1 MSDMHDVFGPPA
13 EPTECFCLHCRR
25 VFMSDLMIPIEVDD
39 ERHWMCPVPGC
50 GAMGYTFDIFPMD
63 NRHPDSGWVDDPPM
77 EDDDVAEY
85 DPALDTTDD
94 DTDPLAGERI
104 AEEVSESDGS
114 FEPPTEWSPE
124 ADREDEDWEEWRDED
139 DDDADEEIIEEF
151 GEEILPWENGE
162 SGEVTHPRRHFTR
175 DDYEAA
181 KQSGV
186 YDEAVAREREHWRQ
200 IREQEKER
208 KARIERGETLA
219 GDQFSEDDIPF

>member
-1 MSDMHDVFGPPA
+1 MSEMHDVFGPPA

-50 GAMGYTFDIFPMD
+50 GAMGYTFDIFPVD
-63 NRHPDSGWVDDPPM
+63 NKHPDSGWVDDP
-77 EDDDVAEY
+77 ETDDEEEY
-85 DPALDTTDD
+85 DPALDGVDD
-94 DTDPLAGERI
+94 DADTPDGQRI
-104 AEEVSESDGS
+104 AEEVSESDGA
-114 FEPPTEWSPE
+114 FEPPTEWTPE
-124 ADREDEDWEEWRDED
+124 SDHDEDDDWEEWYE
-139 DDDADEEIIEEF
+139 DEEGDDEGVEEF
-151 GEEILPWENGE
+151 GEEIAPWENGE
-162 SGEVTHPRRHFTR
+162 SGQVTHPRRHFTR
-175 DDYEAA
+175 EDYDTA

-208 KARIERGETLA
+208 KARIERGETLP